1 MRSKLIVFFLFVNA
15 ISHADEGMWIP
26 SLLKSL
32 NESDLKTKGLKISV
46 EDIYSVN
53 KSSIKDAIVLFGGGC
68 TAEVISDQ
76 GLILTNHHCGYSQ
89 IQQHSSLEKDY
100 LKNGFWAMSKAEELP
115 NPGLTAT
122 FIVRI
127 EDVTE
132 KVLNEHLD
140 PEREKS
146 MGQLN
151 SNMYVLKRDAIKDTH
166 YEATVKPFN
175 YGNSY
180 FLIVSET
187 FKDVRMVGAP
197 PSSIGKFGGDTD
209 NWIWP
214 RHTGDFSIFR
224 IYANNE
230 NKPAAYSPENVPYVP
245 KHSLP
250 VSAMGVNEM
259 DFTMVYGFPGRTQQY
274 LTSYAVELILNKLNP
289 AKIKMRETSLSIIDA
304 DMRSSD
310 LIRIQYAAK
319 QSRISNAY
327 KKWIGESAGLK
338 SYHALEK
345 KRELEEEYQRLA
357 NSNPI
362 YTEKYGNILG
372 SMKNLYASMEKYAIG
387 YDYYNEFV
395 NFGPEFIGYAQD
407 YWMLAEVPEGLK
419 QPDEIEKLRGS
430 IDYYFKNYNVSTDKK
445 LFKAMFPLYVNG
457 TPKELLPDY
466 IAVLDKKY
474 KGDWNKYADELFM
487 QSVFVDHKKMK
498 ELMKSVSSS
507 TVSKIKKDP
516 AYLLMKGIQED
527 FEKKILPE
535 FRLQAIASVDSWMA
549 KYVAGMM
556 EMMPDKKYWFDA
568 NSTLRLSYGNAE
580 GSSPHDGMKYTYYTT
595 LSGMVQKYIPN
606 HEEFDL
612 PTKLIELEKNK
623 DYGSYATNGELRV
636 CFTASNQ
643 TTGGNSG
650 SPVLDA
656 NGFLIGVNFDRSWES
671 TMSDIMFD
679 PSRCRNIILD
689 IRYVLFIIDKYAE
702 ADHLLEEMNIITPA
716 KLQQMKEE
724 KYANEISELTEKIR
738 NEPDNYKLLTERGNK
753 YLEMEM
759 CDDAKLDVKSA
770 LKIKSNYFEVWRLN
784 AKILMKEE
792 KYTEALRE
800 LEKMSL
806 INPTE
811 QEVLFD
817 KAICQS
823 ELKKYEDA
831 VKTYTKYISLNSL
844 DHRGYYNRG
853 ICFYMQNKNIEGCA
867 DLMVAE
873 KLGGEKETWL
883 RKELCD

>member
-1 MRSKLIVFFLFVNA
+1 MRIKLVVFFLFLSVL
-15 ISHADEGMWIP
+15 SRADEGMWIP

-53 KSSIKDAIVLFGGGC
+53 RSSIKDAIVLFGGGC

-89 IQQHSSLEKDY
+89 IQSHSSLEKDY

-115 NPGLTAT
+115 NPELTAT

-127 EDVTE
+127 EDVTSQMM
-132 KVLNEHLD
+132 KDVNSGSAA
-140 PEREKS
+140 S
-146 MGQLN
+146 MRAQMQQ
-151 SNMYVLKRDAIKDTH
+151 NMGEIKADAIKGTH
-166 YEATVKPFN
+166 YEASVKPFN

-224 IYANNE
+224 IYADKE
-230 NKPAAYSPENVPYVP
+230 NKPAAYSAENVPYKP

-250 VSAMGVNEM
+250 VSALGVNEM

-274 LTSYAVELILNKLNP
+274 LTSYAVEMILNKLNP

-338 SYHALEK
+338 AYHALDK
-345 KRELEEEYQRLA
+345 KRQLESEFQKLVEG
-357 NSNPI
+357 NSI
-362 YTEKYGNILG
+362 YNEKYGNVLG
-372 SMKNLYASMEKYAIG
+372 SLKNLYASLEKYAIG

-407 YWMLAEVPEGLK
+407 FWSLAEEPQTLK
-419 QPDEIEKLRGS
+419 KPDEIEKLRGS
-430 IDYYFKNYNVSTDKK
+430 VDYYFKNYNQPTDKK
-445 LFKAMFPLYVNG
+445 LFKAMFPLYING

-474 KGDWNKYADELFM
+474 KGDWGKYTDELFA

-498 ELMKSVSSS
+498 ELMKNVNSS

-535 FRLQAIASVDSWMA
+535 FRVLAISSVETWMA
-549 KYVAGMM
+549 RYVQGLM
-556 EMMPDKKYWFDA
+556 EVMPDKKYWYDA
-568 NSTLRLSYGNAE
+568 NSTLRLAYGNAE

-595 LSGMVQKYIPN
+595 LSGMLQKYIPGD
-606 HEEFDL
+606 EEFDL
-612 PTKLIELEKNK
+612 PQKLLELEKKK
-623 DYGSYATNGELRV
+623 DYGPYGVNGELRV

-656 NGFLIGVNFDRSWES
+656 NGYLIGVNFDRSWES

-702 ADHLLEEMNIITPA
+702 ADHLLEEMNIITPE
-716 KLQQMKEE
+716 KLQQIKEE
-724 KYANEISELTEKIR
+724 KDAREISEITEKVR
-738 NEPDNYKLLTERGNK
+738 ARPDDYLLLVERGNK

-770 LKIKSNYFEVWRLN
+770 MKLKPNEITVIALN
-784 AKILMKEE
+784 AEIMMKEE
-792 KYTEALRE
+792 KYAEALKE
-800 LEKMSL
+800 WEKILS
-806 INPTE
+806 IKNADANAW
-811 QEVLFD
+811 FN
-817 KAICQS
+817 KAICLS
-823 ELKKYEDA
+823 EMKKFDEA
-831 VKTYTKYISLNSL
+831 VKSYTRYISLNSL
-844 DHRGYYNRG
+844 DYRGYYNRG
-853 ICFYMQNKNIEGCA
+853 ICYYMLNKSIEGCA

-873 KLGGEKETWL
+873 KLGGEKEMWL
-883 RKELCD
+883 RKELCE